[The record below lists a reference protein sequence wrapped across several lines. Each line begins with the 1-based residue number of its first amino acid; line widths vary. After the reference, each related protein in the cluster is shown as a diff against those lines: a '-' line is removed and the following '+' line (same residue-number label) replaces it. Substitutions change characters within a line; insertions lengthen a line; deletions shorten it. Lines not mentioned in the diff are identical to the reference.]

1 MKNCRKIIN
10 FKILYKYK
18 RNDTILKKKKKG
30 EKFMY
35 KLVAIDLDGTLLNSY
50 GEVSI
55 QNKKAIQNAMEKNV
69 EVVLASGRPIMS
81 VKNLANEIGCNH
93 YMICGN
99 GSITYDMQK
108 ERILYNRFLEKAKVL
123 QIIKICEENSIF
135 YNVYTKDTILT
146 KNLNYNILFYHQ
158 ENASKPEEKKTSITM
173 VENIVEYIENREEE
187 DYLKITICDNDKI
200 IFGSIIRKLNKIK
213 GVDVLEVEHMARKMI
228 KDGTK
233 RVYLE
238 YYYTEITNT
247 NVNKWEAIQDLIGKL
262 QIKKEEVMAIGDN
275 INDAKMIQEA
285 GLGVILENAAPYI
298 QSIADVIA
306 KDNDND
312 GVAEVIQKYILN
324 E

>member
-1 MKNCRKIIN
+1 
-10 FKILYKYK
+10 
-18 RNDTILKKKKKG
+18 
-30 EKFMY
+30 MY

-50 GEVSI
+50 GEVST
-55 QNKKAIQNAMEKNV
+55 QNKKAIKKAIEKNV

-99 GSITYDMQK
+99 GSITYDIQN
-108 ERILYNRFLEKAKVL
+108 ESILYNRFLEKAKVL

-158 ENASKPEEKKTSITM
+158 ENASKPQEKKTSITM

-200 IFGSIIRKLNKIK
+200 IFGSILRKLNRIK

-228 KDGTK
+228 KDGTE

-247 NVNKWEAIQDLIGKL
+247 NVNKWDAIQNLIEKL
-262 QIKKEEVMAIGDN
+262 QIKKEEVMTIGDN

-285 GLGVILENAAPYI
+285 GLGVMLENAAPYI
-298 QSIADVIA
+298 QNIADVIA

-312 GVAEVIQKYILN
+312 GVAEVIQEYILN

>member
-1 MKNCRKIIN
+1 
-10 FKILYKYK
+10 
-18 RNDTILKKKKKG
+18 
-30 EKFMY
+30 MY

-50 GEVSI
+50 GEVST
-55 QNKKAIQNAMEKNV
+55 QNKKAIKKAIEKNV

-99 GSITYDMQK
+99 GSITYDIQN
-108 ERILYNRFLEKAKVL
+108 ESILYNRFLEKAKVL

-158 ENASKPEEKKTSITM
+158 ENASKPQEKKTSITM

-200 IFGSIIRKLNKIK
+200 IFGSILRKLNRIK

-228 KDGTK
+228 KDGTQ
-233 RVYLE
+233 RLYLE

-247 NVNKWEAIQDLIGKL
+247 NVNKWDAIQNLIEKL
-262 QIKKEEVMAIGDN
+262 QIKKEEVMTIGDN

-285 GLGVILENAAPYI
+285 GLGVMLENAAPYI
-298 QSIADVIA
+298 QNIADVIA

-312 GVAEVIQKYILN
+312 GVAEVIQEYILN